1 MRFMQMAISLGYRNL
16 GHTGANPSV
25 GCVIVKK
32 NHIIGRGVTAPG
44 GRPHAETIAL
54 AMAGKEAKGATVYI
68 TLEPCA
74 HHGQTPPCTDALI
87 KAGVAKVII
96 ALRDPDPRV
105 NGNGEAQL
113 KNAGII
119 VENGLL
125 AEQAKELHA
134 GFISRITL
142 NRPAITLKLA
152 TSLDGRIALANGKS
166 KWITNERSRAYA
178 HRLRASHD
186 AIIVGSHTVVRDNPE
201 LTCRLNGMENR
212 SPVRV
217 VVDGKGIIPQDSK
230 IFKGN
235 TPTWIFTTK
244 NSKIAQPTENTE
256 IFYTDLTKDGML
268 PLRDVCR
275 TLSEKGINR
284 LLVEGGSMLAASF
297 LNEQLVD
304 EIHWLQSPKI
314 IGGDGLPAVGN
325 LSLQTLEES
334 HVFRTRSVTNFEGD
348 RLLILRKS

>member
-1 MRFMQMAISLGYRNL
+1 MRFMQMAISLGLRNL

-25 GCVIVKK
+25 GCIIVKN

-74 HHGQTPPCTDALI
+74 HHGQTPPCTEALI
-87 KAGVAKVII
+87 KAGVTKVII

-119 VENGLL
+119 VECWFLS
-125 AEQAKELHA
+125 EQAKELHA

-142 NRPAITLKLA
+142 NRPTITLKLA

-166 KWITNERSRAYA
+166 RWITNERSRAYA
-178 HRLRASHD
+178 HRLRANHD
-186 AIIVGSHTVVRDNPE
+186 AIIVGSNTVILDNPQ
-201 LTCRLNGMENR
+201 LTCRLPGLEDR
-212 SPVRV
+212 SPVRIIL
-217 VVDGKGIIPQDSK
+217 DGKGKIPSDSK
-230 IFKGN
+230 VFSGS
-235 TPTWIFTTK
+235 TPTWLFTTK
-244 NSKIAQPTENTE
+244 TTKITQPTDNTQ
-256 IFYTDLTKDGML
+256 IFYTDATKDGML

-284 LLVEGGSMLAASF
+284 LLVEGGSLLAASF

-314 IGGDGLPAVGN
+314 IGGDGLPAIAN
-325 LSLQTLEES
+325 LSIQTLEDN
-334 HVFRTRSVTNFEGD
+334 HVFRTRSTANLEGD
-348 RLLILRKS
+348 RLLILKKA